1 MICLITETQAVFMT
15 YAKPN
20 GANGLGISAELRH
33 RVDILPCG
41 SLFIQNIWRMKV
53 WLKREENLL

>member
-1 MICLITETQAVFMT
+1 MM

-20 GANGLGISAELRH
+20 GANGLGIPAELRH
-33 RVDILPCG
+33 RVHILPCG

>member
-1 MICLITETQAVFMT
+1 MM

-20 GANGLGISAELRH
+20 GANGLGIPAELRH
-33 RVDILPCG
+33 RVNILPVG
-41 SLFIQNIWRMKV
+41 RMSIQNIWRMKV